1 MLINMYYN
9 IHCVYSLQS
18 IFVLF
23 ITKMLGPYG
32 PLFKSYHQKN
42 DDPIL
47 ISRDIAKWKLE
58 CNASLSRPPVLD
70 LLHNLTRDEKLS
82 NGNVDCSPIS
92 PEESNGSDIVCIK

>member
-1 MLINMYYN
+1 MD
-9 IHCVYSLQS
+9 
-18 IFVLF
+18 
-23 ITKMLGPYG
+23 PY
-32 PLFKSYHQKN
+32 LNHIIKKN